1 MAHDWRCQ
9 HSFHARLYYALF
21 PKIVVDTLTTF
32 DYLEGRSCLS
42 YHIVFRQICARCFL
56 VCERIAFENQHQV
69 YLEKKFVHCL
79 EGSDPLAVISSITAK
94 NDRNVNKMNELTA
107 STYASW
113 MTYVSALTSDI
124 FRNVC
129 IQLVLHMA
137 VFIYSE
143 ETPCFYKLFF
153 CLISRTLINRFVKV
167 KC

>member
-1 MAHDWRCQ
+1 M
-9 HSFHARLYYALF
+9 
-21 PKIVVDTLTTF
+21 
-32 DYLEGRSCLS
+32 
-42 YHIVFRQICARCFL
+42 
-56 VCERIAFENQHQV
+56 
-69 YLEKKFVHCL
+69 YLEKKFVHCF

-107 STYASW
+107 STHASW